1 MLKVLLKKQIS
12 EAFRNLFF
20 DAKNNRL
27 RTKGRLI
34 LWVAFFIFLSVG
46 VLGGMFTFLAISL
59 CGGLASVNMG
69 WLYFV
74 LMGGIAIV
82 FGSFGSVFNTY
93 SSLYL
98 PKDNDLLLSMPIPAR
113 VIVISR
119 LLNVYLLGA
128 MYSALVLLPT
138 MIVYWVTVGATA
150 ANIICGLLFFLIISV
165 IVLVLSCLLGWVV
178 ARISLKLKNKSF
190 VIVLIS
196 LLFVILYY
204 YVYFKANELIREL
217 IANAA
222 VYGAEIKGSAYGVY
236 LFGRVGEGDLPA
248 TAIFTAAAVLI
259 LVLMMLVL
267 SRGFLK
273 LATASGSV
281 KKVRYTEKRAKL
293 RTAFGALLA
302 KEFAAFTSNPMYM
315 LNCGLGT
322 LLLPALGI
330 YLLASGS
337 SVPAILN
344 MLLPDKPGCGA
355 LLLCTALMMLSTANN
370 SAAPSISLEGKSIW
384 IPQSLPVD
392 AKTVLRAKAAVQLL
406 LTEIPML
413 FAVICAA
420 IALRMPLAETLLL
433 CLVPLVYSAF
443 SAMFCLFLGVRYPML
458 QWTSV
463 MAAVKQGAAVAIA
476 LFGGWGVTA
485 LFAVPYLLFGYQLGL
500 SLYLAIWAVVLAAAA
515 VLLYRWLMTKGAA
528 AFSRL

>member
-196 LLFVILYY
+196 LLFVI
-204 YVYFKANELIREL
+204 ELITGL
-217 IANAA
+217 NQKFA
-222 VYGAEIKGSAYGVY
+222 ST
-236 LFGRVGEGDLPA
+236 D
-248 TAIFTAAAVLI
+248 FTWY
-259 LVLMMLVL
+259 
-267 SRGFLK
+267 F
-273 LATASGSV
+273 
-281 KKVRYTEKRAKL
+281 
-293 RTAFGALLA
+293 
-302 KEFAAFTSNPMYM
+302 
-315 LNCGLGT
+315 
-322 LLLPALGI
+322 
-330 YLLASGS
+330 
-337 SVPAILN
+337 
-344 MLLPDKPGCGA
+344 
-355 LLLCTALMMLSTANN
+355 
-370 SAAPSISLEGKSIW
+370 
-384 IPQSLPVD
+384 
-392 AKTVLRAKAAVQLL
+392 
-406 LTEIPML
+406 
-413 FAVICAA
+413 
-420 IALRMPLAETLLL
+420 
-433 CLVPLVYSAF
+433 
-443 SAMFCLFLGVRYPML
+443 
-458 QWTSV
+458 
-463 MAAVKQGAAVAIA
+463 
-476 LFGGWGVTA
+476 
-485 LFAVPYLLFGYQLGL
+485 
-500 SLYLAIWAVVLAAAA
+500 
-515 VLLYRWLMTKGAA
+515 
-528 AFSRL
+528 